1 MASTRSASGRAS
13 RARRPSRWEWR
24 ARLDRASAAK
34 AWSAGP
40 AAAGGTNAKC
50 AGAPRCGGG
59 GGDRRPTPMPQS
71 SAPPSMRPPAQP
83 AGGNPPR
90 SARFRRGSR
99 GPRVAPPEIPKI
111 GVVEVDPNFKPRIEL
126 LPPKPPV
133 LEPTGPD
140 AGPSR
145 GDERGDERG
154 RSRGGRGGRAGRGG
168 GGLGGG
174 RRGRP
179 GARH

>member
-1 MASTRSASGRAS
+1 
-13 RARRPSRWEWR
+13 
-24 ARLDRASAAK
+24 
-34 AWSAGP
+34 
-40 AAAGGTNAKC
+40 
-50 AGAPRCGGG
+50 
-59 GGDRRPTPMPQS
+59 MPQS

-83 AGGNPPR
+83 AGGIPAR

-126 LPPKPPV
+126 LPPQPPA

-145 GDERGDERG
+145 GAERGEGGRG
-154 RSRGGRGGRAGRGG
+154 GGCRGGGVGRGRRGGAGRTRGCAGRSTRDLLPRSRGGFGDTFS
-168 GGLGGG
+168 
-174 RRGRP
+174 
-179 GARH
+179 